1 MQTRTQRDNKI
12 WQKGYKGETIMKT
25 VNKRVVKSLC
35 ESCKNSCKQPETA
48 KVQKCPDYREEMKDE
63 KKDK

>member
-1 MQTRTQRDNKI
+1 M
-12 WQKGYKGETIMKT
+12 MKT
-25 VNKRVVKSLC
+25 VNKRVKSLC

-48 KVQKCPDYREEMKDE
+48 RVQKCPDYRKEMEDE